1 MENEATYEWCLLS
14 EVRERQLCF
23 PGRLLH
29 KISAVL
35 FFYERVIHICDQ
47 KF

>member
-1 MENEATYEWCLLS
+1 MENEATYEWYPLS

-35 FFYERVIHICDQ
+35 FSQDRVIHICDQ